1 MILQAPQLRV
11 GFDLSLPGLAKTLL
25 RERGWRPD
33 VVGRITW
40 DTGSGHRTDNGVA
53 LSGIESVGGSLTFIK
68 RYDPMVFF
76 GSMNYQ
82 AFVEDDNVEPGDR
95 FALSFGTA
103 LAVSPTNSLFASISN
118 QYIDAL
124 RFDDERIDGSEI
136 TSITLNLGASTIVSR
151 GLLLNLTT
159 GIGISEEAPDYSIGL
174 SASLQTSALR
184 NFVYRQ

>member
-1 MILQAPQLRV
+1 MFKKKKPTQNLDLRPAQVCAQATPLAHQIETWELGVSAVILQAPQLRV

-53 LSGIESVGGSLTFIK
+53 LSGIESVGGSL
-68 RYDPMVFF
+68 
-76 GSMNYQ
+76 
-82 AFVEDDNVEPGDR
+82 
-95 FALSFGTA
+95 SFGTA

-118 QYIDAL
+118 QYINAL

-136 TSITLNLGASTIVSR
+136 TSITLNLGASTSVSR
-151 GLLLNLTT
+151 GLLLNLTP
-159 GIGISEEAPDYSIGL
+159 SSIGTQLTL
-174 SASLQTSALR
+174 SCSKR
-184 NFVYRQ
+184 C